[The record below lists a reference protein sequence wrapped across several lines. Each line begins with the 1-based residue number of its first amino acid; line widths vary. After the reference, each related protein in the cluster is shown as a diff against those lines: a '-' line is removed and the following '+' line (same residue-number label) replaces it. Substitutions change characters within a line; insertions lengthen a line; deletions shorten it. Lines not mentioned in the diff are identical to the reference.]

1 MFGKNKNRKET
12 NIKKPKVSIHSV
24 RKSTQ
29 QYDTTVYNGVSVSV
43 FNNNTCI
50 YDNFTDLFKMYMNL
64 TL

>member
-29 QYDTTVYNGVSVSV
+29 QYDTTVYNGVSLSV
-43 FNNNTCI
+43 VNNNTCI
-50 YDNFTDLFKMYMNL
+50 
-64 TL
+64 